1 MQQAPP
7 IDPHFSI
14 LVAGH
19 RPHRLPT
26 DEAALHA
33 IESAID
39 RLVVHIA
46 AQFAELAD
54 CEQLYGPQ
62 APRRCV
68 TRIIGGG
75 YTGTDE
81 MAARIAARRGCPL
94 HRVMTAA
101 EAQQSRLQTEGPDR
115 RDLVLGEANDA
126 GASSVTIN
134 LRDETA
140 LAFSDLLMVVWD
152 GHDPRGPAGGTV
164 RLLREAVLCSK
175 PVIWIDLAGTARLL
189 DISRIDEPTLFLL
202 GADDS
207 IAELLAPLFATL
219 DEQALDVELA
229 LIANP
234 LAPQAA
240 GRVSP
245 ALCDRVRRY
254 FTQRAGS
261 RFSERRAGIV
271 SELLKVT
278 LGGSLAPASL
288 LTGIR
293 KVFARDAT
301 RPWFGVAA
309 ERGADGAAASAL
321 PVEPAGIEERFNW
334 SDYQANL
341 AAGIRRDVTLFLYA
355 FATLAVF
362 AAVAGNIKLG
372 VSDHS
377 SFWTWVE
384 LGMIMFICVL
394 VMLASRRRWHGEWL
408 SHRLVAEELRCL
420 RLGYPFVAA
429 PESCT
434 QVPRRSDA
442 QASGRARWVLDGAEQ
457 WALRR
462 SAVASGLPRLPD
474 GSAFVAHERFSESR
488 QYLLDVLVG
497 QADYH
502 RRNAETHHRMSHRL
516 HHTTG
521 IAFLL
526 TGCAVV
532 AHFFLH
538 ADWLL
543 LFTAA
548 LPALASG
555 IHGLVSSNEMER
567 VATMSEEAGI
577 RLRHVVRGIERLE
590 QRSDSRWIAWLR
602 LRQLAC
608 EGTAA
613 MSEVNGQWQDL
624 LKHRETTLP
633 A

>member
-1 MQQAPP
+1 MQQAPA
-7 IDPHFSI
+7 IDPHFSM

-19 RPHRLPT
+19 RPHRLPS

-39 RLVVHIA
+39 RLVAHIA
-46 AQFAELAD
+46 TQLAELVD
-54 CEQLYGPQ
+54 CEQLYGRQ

-68 TRIIGGG
+68 TRIVGGG
-75 YTGTDE
+75 FTGTDE

-94 HRVMTAA
+94 HRVMTAI
-101 EAQQSRLQTEGPDR
+101 EAQQSGAPIEGPDR

-140 LAFSDLLMVVWD
+140 LAFSDLLIVVWD

-175 PVIWIDLAGTARLL
+175 PVIWIDLAGTVRLL
-189 DISRIDEPTLFLL
+189 DISRVDEPTLYLL
-202 GADDS
+202 GAEDS
-207 IAELLAPLFATL
+207 IAELLVPLFATL
-219 DEQALDVELA
+219 DEPSLDVELA

-234 LAPQAA
+234 LAPLAA

-245 ALCDRVRRY
+245 ALCDRLRHY

-261 RFSERRAGIV
+261 RFSERRAGVV

-278 LGGSLAPASL
+278 LGGSLAPAGL
-288 LTGIR
+288 FKGIR

-301 RPWFGVAA
+301 NPWFGVAA
-309 ERGADGAAASAL
+309 ESGADGAAASAL

-372 VSDHS
+372 VSHHS

-384 LGMIMFICVL
+384 LGTILFICVL
-394 VMLASRRRWHGEWL
+394 VTLASRRRWHGEWL

-429 PESCT
+429 PASCT

-442 QASGRARWVLDGAEQ
+442 QASGQVRWVLDGAEQ

-474 GSAFVAHERFSESR
+474 GGAFVAHERFHVSK
-488 QYLLDVLVG
+488 QYLLDVLNG
-497 QADYH
+497 QASYH
-502 RRNAETHHRMSHRL
+502 HRNAETHHRMSHRL

-532 AHFFLH
+532 AHFFVH
-538 ADWLL
+538 AEWLL

-548 LPALASG
+548 LPALAAG

-567 VATMSEEAGI
+567 VATMSQEAGI

-590 QRSDSRWIAWLR
+590 QLSDSPWIAWLR

-608 EGTAA
+608 EGATA